1 MITMVIEELEFEF
14 VGKGLSR
21 SSSVAVTFIP
31 HLQPH
36 PPASQTLLVQFKRRY
51 PIASGA
57 SNFRVFGNSE
67 GGPIGIEV
75 SKV

>member
-14 VGKGLSR
+14 VGKGPSR
-21 SSSVAVTFIP
+21 SSSVAVTFFIIYN
-31 HLQPH
+31 

-57 SNFRVFGNSE
+57 SNFRFFGNSE